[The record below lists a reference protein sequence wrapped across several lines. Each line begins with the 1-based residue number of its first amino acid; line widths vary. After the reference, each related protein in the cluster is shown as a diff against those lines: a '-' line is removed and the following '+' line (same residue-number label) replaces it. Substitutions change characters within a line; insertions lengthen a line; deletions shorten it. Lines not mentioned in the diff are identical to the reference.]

1 MGLTGFNLARRLAEQ
16 EAAPVAASLSS
27 APTDAP
33 SVPAPKPKR
42 RRKPTPTTTPVVAD
56 TTPCSVEAPET

>member
-16 EAAPVAASLSS
+16 EAATPAASLSS

-33 SVPAPKPKR
+33 SVPAPKR
-42 RRKPTPTTTPVVAD
+42 RRKPAAPTAD
-56 TTPCSVEAPET
+56 TTPSSLEQPET